1 MRKFWVLMLSV
12 ALVLSMGLATGCKK
26 KEMTEEKVGESAT
39 EMKEKAEGEMK
50 EGEMKEEMKE
60 GAGEMQKEM
69 GEAGQEAAPAEKK
82 AGGY

>member
-1 MRKFWVLMLSV
+1 
-12 ALVLSMGLATGCKK
+12 
-26 KEMTEEKVGESAT
+26 
-39 EMKEKAEGEMK
+39 MK